1 MQINPLTLITVAL
14 FIISFVSFIFVYNR
28 EVKNRVTKDDMCEMK
43 KYVDHEVG
51 HVQKHVD
58 EVNQRI
64 ENLSKRID
72 DKLDFIISKLL
83 NK

>member
-43 KYVDHEVG
+43 KYVDNEVG

-58 EVNQRI
+58 DVNQKI
-64 ENLSKRID
+64 EKLSEKID
-72 DKLDFIISKLL
+72 NKLDFIISKLI
-83 NK
+83 K